1 MPTTCCPY
9 CQTHFRVTEQQLAL
23 RLGMVRCGTCKE
35 VFDGRSDPGVKTV
48 LAPIPPA
55 RPVDDKVDDKVET
68 EVEAAKTEATDKT
81 PNLLA
86 ELDDLSA
93 AITNL
98 QNTPWRE
105 TAMLQADADTDEALY
120 ADEPGF
126 VQQTRQ
132 HKRGAR
138 VGKVLLWLAIP
149 LLLLGLSGQLVF
161 HFRDEIAAR
170 SPQAAAYLR
179 VACAQLGCSITLPAQ
194 ISALSL
200 QSSQLQTLSGQEN
213 QFELIVLLRNQSD
226 TAQAWPAI
234 ELQLKDEASQLLV
247 RKAFLPVN
255 FAKPDEIKLGIPAHS
270 EREIRVPFLLS
281 GPPAADFQ
289 VSLFYH

>member
-9 CQTHFRVTEQQLAL
+9 CQTRFRVTEQQLTL

-35 VFDGRSDPGVKTV
+35 VFDGRTDPGVKAVPAAT
-48 LAPIPPA
+48 PPA
-55 RPVDDKVDDKVET
+55 QAAEAEAKVEA
-68 EVEAAKTEATDKT
+68 EAEAEIAKTEPTDNA
-81 PNLLA
+81 PNLLD
-86 ELDDLSA
+86 ELDALST

-105 TAMLQADADTDEALY
+105 TAMQHADPDEALY
-120 ADEPGF
+120 ADEPKF
-126 VQQTRQ
+126 VYQTRKK
-132 HKRGAR
+132 KRGAR
-138 VGKVLLWLAIP
+138 VWKVLLWLGLP
-149 LLLLGLSGQLVF
+149 LLLLAFLAQLVF

-170 SPQAAAYLR
+170 SPQAAPYLQQ
-179 VACAQLGCSITLPAQ
+179 ACAQLGCSITLPAQ

-200 QSSQLQTLSGQEN
+200 QSSQLQILSGQEN

-226 TAQAWPAI
+226 SVQAWPAL

-255 FAKPDEIKLGIPAHS
+255 FVKPDEMKLGIAAHS

-289 VSLFYH
+289 VTLFYH

>member
-9 CQTHFRVTEQQLAL
+9 CQTRFRVTEQQLTL
-23 RLGMVRCGTCKE
+23 RLGMVRCGTCKK
-35 VFDGRSDPGVKTV
+35 VFDGRTDPGVKAV
-48 LAPIPPA
+48 PAPTPPTPPA
-55 RPVDDKVDDKVET
+55 QAA
-68 EVEAAKTEATDKT
+68 EVEAEAETEIAKTETTDNA
-81 PNLLA
+81 PNLLD
-86 ELDDLSA
+86 ELDALST

-105 TAMLQADADTDEALY
+105 TAMQHADPDEALY
-120 ADEPGF
+120 ADEPKF
-126 VQQTRQ
+126 VYQTRKK
-132 HKRGAR
+132 KRGAR
-138 VGKVLLWLAIP
+138 VWKVLLWLGIP
-149 LLLLGLSGQLVF
+149 LLLLALLGQLVF

-170 SPQAAAYLR
+170 SPQAAPYLR
-179 VACAQLGCSITLPAQ
+179 QACAQLGCSITLPAQ

-200 QSSQLQTLSGQEN
+200 QSSQLQILSGQEN

-226 TAQAWPAI
+226 SVQAWPAL

-255 FAKPDEIKLGIPAHS
+255 FVKPDEMKLGIAAHS